1 MPSLKQ
7 SSGPEPTPQPAPEP
21 TPDSTPATSPTT
33 PEKAPV
39 TEPAASPDPKI
50 TPVTAPSSDKAS
62 PSVPPSNPPPKDSVT
77 KLTDLELTKVF
88 SNAWQITISNFKI
101 VAGSLLFVIAVN
113 YLLQFFTNT
122 ANEGTRNSSAS
133 IALVYLVIYIL
144 VFLVTTVF
152 QVVTGIGLTRI
163 QLDVVDGKKPN
174 FAELFD
180 PQALFWKYLWTTVVY
195 SLIVFGGLL
204 LLVVPGVIWAI
215 KYQFA
220 LTLVV
225 DKKMGLNE
233 ALKTSGRITKGH
245 KGWLFGLTILVVL
258 MQLATIFTLFIGLI
272 VTVPLANIIYIV
284 VYRYLE
290 SLDTKAPVAS

>member
-1 MPSLKQ
+1 MNKSMPKNKLKK
-7 SSGPEPTPQPAPEP
+7 EPTAIEP
-21 TPDSTPATSPTT
+21 
-33 PEKAPV
+33 
-39 TEPAASPDPKI
+39 
-50 TPVTAPSSDKAS
+50 
-62 PSVPPSNPPPKDSVT
+62 
-77 KLTDLELTKVF
+77 KLAELKVSGVF
-88 SNAWQITISNFKI
+88 SKAWQITISNYKI
-101 VAGSLLFVIAVN
+101 IAGSVFFVSAVGLLLNFFSNIASN
-113 YLLQFFTNT
+113 
-122 ANEGTRNSSAS
+122 GTRKSNAS
-133 IALVYLVIYIL
+133 IALVYFAIYIL

-163 QLDVVDGKKPN
+163 QLDAVDGKKLN

-180 PQALFWKYLWTTVVY
+180 AQSIFWNYLWTTVVY
-195 SLIVFGGLL
+195 SLIVLGGLL

-220 LTLVV
+220 ITLVV

-245 KGWLFGLTILVVL
+245 KGWLFGLTILIGL

-272 VTVPLANIIYIV
+272 VTVPLAYIIYIV

-290 SLDTKAPVAS
+290 SFETKETAK

>member
-1 MPSLKQ
+1 MNK
-7 SSGPEPTPQPAPEP
+7 
-21 TPDSTPATSPTT
+21 TT
-33 PEKAPV
+33 PNNK
-39 TEPAASPDPKI
+39 SK
-50 TPVTAPSSDKAS
+50 KAS
-62 PSVPPSNPPPKDSVT
+62 KNIET
-77 KLTDLELTKVF
+77 KLTNLKVSKVF

-101 VAGSLLFVIAVN
+101 VAGSVFFVSAVGLLLN
-113 YLLQFFTNT
+113 FFSNT
-122 ANEGTRNSSAS
+122 ANDGTRKSSAS
-133 IALVYLVIYIL
+133 IALVYFAIYIL
-144 VFLVTTVF
+144 IFLVTTVF

-180 PQALFWKYLWTTVVY
+180 AQAVFWKYLWTTVVY
-195 SLIVFGGLL
+195 SLIVLGGLL

-220 LTLVV
+220 MTLVV
-225 DKKMGLNE
+225 DKKMGFNE

-245 KGWLFGLTILVVL
+245 KGWLFGLTILIGL

-272 VTVPLANIIYIV
+272 VTVPLAYIIYIV

-290 SLDTKAPVAS
+290 SLDTKALVTS